1 MYYTCIFIYLFIIFP
16 KFSKNKD
23 EKKVMY
29 ISIQFYSKF
38 PYQSEKNYFYE
49 NITKNYLYSE
59 IKLGSNEQNIEMKLE
74 LNYYETY
81 ILKNTLVNKQLYSPF
96 ETNSSKT
103 FKTFDR
109 FYAKYN
115 EFSSGI
121 LSSDD
126 LIIYNNSKDIK
137 INNFYFAYV
146 DNGFKSIPGSIGL
159 SLIKK
164 LVYPEQS
171 MNFIDQLKSNNL
183 INNYN
188 FAFIFNN
195 KNKEKNFKG
204 DLYIGEDL
212 NKIIPDIITK
222 YNKTVV
228 KSSQKSLNE
237 DGVWALDINEV
248 YLGNYEYKIDSGN
261 IDINKRVQAQF
272 DLKYDFIMAT
282 DEYSKMIYKIFFK
295 NLFSS
300 LKCYRE
306 SFVYYSYFYA
316 VKCEKSIDIK
326 SFPDLIFD
334 FSSEFEKVNL
344 ILDYNDLFEIKGD
357 FIYFKIILTWPPEEN
372 IIINENWIFGKVFFK
387 IFLVNFNKE
396 RKDIS
401 IYYKEK
407 TKKIFEENTHGT
419 NLIFYLIIIIMII
432 MSGIIILLIVK
443 FLKLKKFV
451 KNRKRLNVLEVELTE
466 NKGNKNI

>member
-1 MYYTCIFIYLFIIFP
+1 
-16 KFSKNKD
+16 
-23 EKKVMY
+23 
-29 ISIQFYSKF
+29 
-38 PYQSEKNYFYE
+38 
-49 NITKNYLYSE
+49 
-59 IKLGSNEQNIEMKLE
+59 
-74 LNYYETY
+74 
-81 ILKNTLVNKQLYSPF
+81 
-96 ETNSSKT
+96 
-103 FKTFDR
+103 
-109 FYAKYN
+109 
-115 EFSSGI
+115 
-121 LSSDD
+121 
-126 LIIYNNSKDIK
+126 
-137 INNFYFAYV
+137 
-146 DNGFKSIPGSIGL
+146 
-159 SLIKK
+159 
-164 LVYPEQS
+164 

-188 FAFIFNN
+188 FAFIFND

-237 DGVWALDINEV
+237 DGIWALDINEV

-316 VKCEKSIDIK
+316 VKCEKSIEIK

-372 IIINENWIFGKVFFK
+372 IIKILMKIGFLEKYFLKFFWSTLIK
-387 IFLVNFNKE
+387 
-396 RKDIS
+396 
-401 IYYKEK
+401 KEK
-407 TKKIFEENTHGT
+407 I
-419 NLIFYLIIIIMII
+419 
-432 MSGIIILLIVK
+432 
-443 FLKLKKFV
+443 
-451 KNRKRLNVLEVELTE
+451 
-466 NKGNKNI
+466 